1 MIELTQADWV
11 ETVLEAEKPVLVDFW
26 ATWCGPCKAIAPIVE
41 ELADEYSGRLTFGK
55 LNVEDHPEPTTR
67 HSVLALPTLLLFK
80 DGEEVARI
88 TGSVKKKKIV
98 STLDKHL
105 A

>member
-1 MIELTQADWV
+1 MIELTQGEWT
-11 ETVLEAEKPVLVDFW
+11 ETVLEAGQPVLVDFW
-26 ATWCGPCKAIAPIVE
+26 ATWCGPCKAIAPIVA
-41 ELADEYSGRLTFGK
+41 ELADEYSGRLTVGK
-55 LNVEDHPEPTTR
+55 LNVEDHPEPSTR
-67 HSVLALPTLLLFK
+67 HGVLALPTLLLFK

-98 STLDKHL
+98 KTLDTHL